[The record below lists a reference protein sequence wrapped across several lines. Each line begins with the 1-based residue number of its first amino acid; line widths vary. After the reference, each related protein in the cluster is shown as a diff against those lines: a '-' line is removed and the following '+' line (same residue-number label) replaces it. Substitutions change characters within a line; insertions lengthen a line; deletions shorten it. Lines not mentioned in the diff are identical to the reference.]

1 MATLTV
7 GDITPRSQYTAT
19 ASQTTFTY
27 PFPIFLDADL
37 KVYVGDT
44 LQTLTTHYTVTGA
57 GGSSGG
63 TVVLVTGASEGA
75 IVTIIRDIPISRTS
89 DYQVGGTFR
98 AETLNDD
105 LDKIVMM
112 AQQNESGLVRKVG
125 LQLEDEDDT
134 MELPLKDVRKT
145 KMMGFDS
152 NGDVAVSGSTMSE
165 IDASVGAA
173 LGSGVLA
180 TAYQFTGDGST
191 VAFTLTGGLTA
202 IPNAQS
208 VIVDVDG
215 ITQHTD
221 TYTTSGLVVTFSV
234 APPINADIQIRYNAY
249 LSSTS
254 ATDATSVD
262 YTQGGAGSVTRTVT
276 SKLQESVSVKDFGAT
291 GDGSTDDTTA
301 IQAAIDAANAGDCVR
316 FPDPSSYYKLSDE
329 LTISKSLTLVGG
341 GFSSQIRQ
349 TVDAKSIFKIS
360 ASDVIIKSLYLRGTG
375 APTDNYVA
383 SSSAVS
389 AVGTDNGAGVAP
401 TYLAGISI
409 ADCYIYNWKMDGIYF
424 QFVEDFDISHNRLET
439 ITYSGIMTS
448 SSRRG
453 RISNNHI
460 EDIKCSSG
468 AGSGNGYGISMTRTA
483 SADLTQYPVC
493 TDITVTG
500 NTVRSVATWS
510 GIDAHGGERLVVNSN
525 TIFDTHYGITI
536 GGSNNVTAP
545 QEVLVNSNVLCSNRT
560 GTATTG
566 ISFTGSSTTIYSSGS
581 INGNIIENYGDQ
593 DTATS
598 AAISF
603 YQTRGLAVTGNTII
617 NPSPTGIH
625 VKYKNYGFTITGNV
639 VRDAWTTDGSSAWG
653 IRVGN
658 AANNEG
664 VITGNSFLNT
674 GTHGGTIVLNKAI
687 ESENVSGELIIT
699 SNHSDAATYLIDTGQ
714 TAFRGSYTNVSTSG
728 TGEDDLKSFTI
739 LGNSVGI
746 GKGIKVLAAGTK
758 SGTTNNKTIK
768 FHFGS
773 TSVIFNAANND
784 TNDWRFEAFVML
796 TATGAQK
803 ITWAGWNGTT
813 ITQNYEETSEDM
825 TGSVVMK
832 VTGQCADASDSI
844 TQQMWVLERY

>member
-1 MATLTV
+1 MAIDRGQGIPEQALV
-7 GDITPRSQYTAT
+7 GR
-19 ASQTTFTY
+19 
-27 PFPIFLDADL
+27 
-37 KVYVGDT
+37 
-44 LQTLTTHYTVTGA
+44 
-57 GGSSGG
+57 
-63 TVVLVTGASEGA
+63 
-75 IVTIIRDIPISRTS
+75 
-89 DYQVGGTFR
+89 
-98 AETLNDD
+98 ND
-105 LDKIVMM
+105 
-112 AQQNESGLVRKVG
+112 R
-125 LQLEDEDDT
+125 
-134 MELPLKDVRKT
+134 
-145 KMMGFDS
+145 
-152 NGDVAVSGSTMSE
+152 
-165 IDASVGAA
+165 
-173 LGSGVLA
+173 LA
-180 TAYQFTGDGST
+180 TAFHFTGDGST
-191 VAFTLTGGLTA
+191 VAFTITGGVTN

-208 VIVDVDG
+208 LIITIDG
-215 ITQHTD
+215 VMQHTD
-221 TYTTSGLVVTFSV
+221 TYSTSEAVVTFTT
-234 APPINADIQIRYNAY
+234 APPDNSDIQIRYNAY
-249 LSSTS
+249 VGT
-254 ATDATSVD
+254 ATDANGITYS
-262 YTQGGAGSVTRTVT
+262 QGGTGASSRTVEN
-276 SKLQESVSVKDFGAT
+276 KLQESVSVKDFGAT

-316 FPDPSSYYKLSDE
+316 FPNPSSYYKLSDE

-349 TVDAKSIFKIS
+349 TVDAKSIFEIS

-375 APTDNYVA
+375 APTDDYVA

-468 AGSGNGYGISMTRTA
+468 LGSGNGYGISMTRTS
-483 SADLTQYPVC
+483 SADLTRYPVC

-510 GIDAHGGERLVVNSN
+510 GIDTHGGERLVVNSN

-758 SGTTNNKTIK
+758 SSANGNKTIK

-773 TSVIFNAANND
+773 TSATFNAANND

-813 ITQNYEETSEDM
+813 LTQGYEGASEDM

-832 VTGQCADASDSI
+832 VTGECAHASDSI